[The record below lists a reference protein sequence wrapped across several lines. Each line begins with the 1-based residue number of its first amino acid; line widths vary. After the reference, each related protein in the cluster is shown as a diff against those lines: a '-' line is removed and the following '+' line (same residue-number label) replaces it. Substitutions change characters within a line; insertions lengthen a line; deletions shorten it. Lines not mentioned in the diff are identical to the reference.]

1 MRFEFGKIAIVAVS
15 ACALIGAGA
24 AVAAALSLSKSA
36 EEPLSPIPTTL
47 QATVKADGVLIEGPH
62 LARGSELSSVE
73 EASELTGA
81 YAGLYYRAVY
91 EGETIYVAKAQVRTS
106 AEPAYEQWTGF
117 ATADAII
124 FARPDYTG
132 DDLLTLSLNE
142 EVTVLDAIG
151 DTLFV
156 RNADGYEGYI
166 SASKIATS
174 PAEESASSA
183 SDTASNGSSNSK
195 RPSSSSGSSS
205 SGSSGSSSSGSSN
218 SASTTSPST
227 GGNSGSS
234 GNLNSSSGGGSSV
247 DGDEMTLPVSF
258 KLPDDPFL
266 FGVGVAYA
274 DEADSSDVTG
284 VILIDGAQSY
294 VAMLNRGDKLTVKV
308 DGDFGFADRT
318 FAEGSEAERVAAS
331 VVQTG
336 EDGSSEGDEA
346 SVDADSDTFESEDAA
361 SENLMQLSP
370 EDKALAD
377 ESEPREDLCTIE
389 INGQEAQIPES
400 LVRLDDEVAF
410 EERLAYAL
418 EGAVLYADY
427 GLESASRELEANAEL
442 KVLDE
447 IADVLV
453 VEFEGG
459 LFYLPASSTG
469 IEPVEAVEEEGEDE
483 SAASTS
489 SASASNPSANR
500 AASGG
505 SSGNSSAS
513 GSASGSAGGSASTGS
528 TGSSSNGGSSGS
540 GSSGSGSS
548 GSGSSGSGSE
558 SSGED
563 AWTAPKL

>member
-1 MRFEFGKIAIVAVS
+1 MRLDFGKFAIVAVS
-15 ACALIGAGA
+15 ACALLGASA
-24 AVAAALSLSKSA
+24 AVAAALSLGKPA
-36 EEPLSPIPTTL
+36 EEPLSPIPATL

-124 FARPDYTG
+124 FARPDFTG

-183 SDTASNGSSNSK
+183 FDTASNGSSSSK

-234 GNLNSSSGGGSSV
+234 GNSNSSSGGGSSV

-266 FGVGVAYA
+266 FGSGVAYA
-274 DEADSSDVTG
+274 DEADASDVTG

-294 VAMLNRGDKLTVKV
+294 VAMFNRGDKLTVKV

-331 VVQTG
+331 DVQTG
-336 EDGSSEGDEA
+336 EDRSSEGDEA
-346 SVDADSDTFESEDAA
+346 SADADSDTFESEDAA

-400 LVRLDDEVAF
+400 LLRLDDEVAF
-410 EERLAYAL
+410 ETYSVYAL

-427 GLESASRELEANAEL
+427 ELKTTARELEINAEL
-442 KVLDE
+442 KAVDE
-447 IADVLV
+447 IADILV

-459 LFYLPASSTG
+459 LFYLPASLAG
-469 IEPVEAVEEEGEDE
+469 AAPAELAEDEQDGEDE

-489 SASASNPSANR
+489 SASASKPSANKGGSGSS
-500 AASGG
+500 SGG
-505 SSGNSSAS
+505 SSGGSSSSS
-513 GSASGSAGGSASTGS
+513 GSSSSGSSGGSASTGS
-528 TGSSSNGGSSGS
+528 TGSATNGESSGPGSSGS
-540 GSSGSGSS
+540 DSGSS
-548 GSGSSGSGSE
+548 GGDE
-558 SSGED
+558 
-563 AWTAPKL
+563 WTAPKL